1 MVYRSRTMANLGTLT
16 RFRFSTTVRTKLV
29 FSTGLILTIACLL
42 LACLFVRQ
50 QVRSSAESSVQSGT
64 LLAQHLAQMH
74 QTSIFAGDIPR
85 LNRHIQEI
93 LAINTV
99 AYVAIIFPSGELQT
113 GFGKDAWEG
122 QFHDQPTGRRRFA
135 ATQLIPLRHRGDM
148 TSDPLVTA
156 IDLKD
161 TGPVL
166 RQKIDLALG
175 ELLALAT
182 GAELPIF
189 YDITVHVPRYPVAKA
204 WDSSL
209 RLTFE
214 ERSDE
219 LALDTTHALMPP
231 ALVQIGLSTS
241 QLQHSLRRLLWQAVF
256 ITLSTLAGGL
266 CVAIG
271 LARRITI
278 PLQHLTAAATKLGI
292 GETVPTLR
300 VDTRD
305 EIGTLTGVFNNMTR
319 RLQSREHEFRELT
332 HTLEERVEARTKE
345 LAEANAKLQEL
356 DRRKSVFVTTASHE
370 LRTPLTSMKVH
381 VANVRDGVDGAVT
394 ADQRRSLTRIEAN
407 LSRLQV
413 LIEQLLDLSQIEM
426 GETTLQIEPVAVG
439 SMIARTVE
447 DLYALASERR
457 VRIQISLAADLP
469 QVLAD
474 PAKLQQIL
482 LNLLHNA
489 VKFTRPDSTVEV
501 SATLLPDGD
510 VKISVA
516 DAGPGIMLEDVE
528 KVFQPFYRV
537 PTVRKQSTGTGLG
550 LAITK
555 LLVELHHGRLWL
567 ETVPGHGSRFSFTM
581 RPIPK
586 TRPTIATAVS
596 DRPPYLPRFRR

>member
-1 MVYRSRTMANLGTLT
+1 MVYRSRTMAHLGTLT
-16 RFRFSTTVRTKLV
+16 RFRFSTTVRTKLI
-29 FSTGLILTIACLL
+29 FSTGLILIIACLL

-74 QTSIFAGDIPR
+74 QTSIVTEDIPR
-85 LNRHIQEI
+85 LNRHVQEI

-99 AYVAIIFPSGELQT
+99 AYVAVIYPSGDLQT
-113 GFGKDAWEG
+113 GFGKGAWEG
-122 QFHDQPTGRRRFA
+122 QFHDQPTGQRRFGG
-135 ATQLIPLRHRGDM
+135 TQLIPLRHRSDM
-148 TSDPLVTA
+148 TSDPLVSA
-156 IDLKD
+156 IDLTD

-166 RQKIDLALG
+166 RQKIDLAPE
-175 ELLALAT
+175 ELIALAT

-189 YDITVHVPRYPVAKA
+189 YDITVHVPQYPEGSALDPA
-204 WDSSL
+204 L
-209 RLTFE
+209 RLTLE
-214 ERSDE
+214 ERLDG
-219 LALDTTHALMPP
+219 LAQDTGHRQMPP
-231 ALVQIGLSTS
+231 TLVQIGLSTS
-241 QLQHSLRRLLWQAVF
+241 HLQHSLRGLLWQAIT
-256 ITLSTLAGGL
+256 ITLSTLVGGL
-266 CVAIG
+266 AMAVL

-278 PLQHLTAAATKLGI
+278 PLRSLTVAATKLAEGD
-292 GETVPTLR
+292 TVPSLAVRTQ
-300 VDTRD
+300 D
-305 EIGTLTGVFNNMTR
+305 EIGTLTGVFNHMAKILHTR
-319 RLQSREHEFRELT
+319 EQELRELA
-332 HTLEERVEARTKE
+332 HSLEDRVTARTQE
-345 LAEANAKLQEL
+345 LAAANAKLQEL
-356 DRRKSVFVTTASHE
+356 DRRKSVFVSTASHE

-381 VANVRDGVDGAVT
+381 VANMRDGIDGAIT
-394 ADQRRSLTRIEAN
+394 TDQRRSLGRVEAN

-426 GETTLQIEPVAVG
+426 GEATLQIEPVAVG
-439 SMIARTVE
+439 SVIARTAE
-447 DLYALASERR
+447 DLNALATERR

-489 VKFTRPDSTVEV
+489 VKFTYPNSTVAV

-516 DAGPGIMLEDVE
+516 DAGPGIMLEDVQ

-537 PTVRKQSTGTGLG
+537 PTVCKQSNGTGLG

-555 LLVELHHGRLWL
+555 LLVELHNGRLWV

-581 RPIPK
+581 RPTPV
-586 TRPTIATAVS
+586 TQPTKATAVS
-596 DRPPYLPRFRR
+596 HRIPYQPTVQR

>member
-16 RFRFSTTVRTKLV
+16 RFRFLTTLRTKLV

-50 QVRSSAESSVQSGT
+50 QVRSSAESSVQGGT
-64 LLAQHLAQMH
+64 LLAQHLAEMH
-74 QTSIFAGDIPR
+74 QSSIFAGDIPR

-99 AYVAIIFPSGELQT
+99 AYVAVISPSGELQT
-113 GFGKDAWEG
+113 GFGKGAWE
-122 QFHDQPTGRRRFA
+122 QEFHDQPIGRRWFA
-135 ATQLIPLRHRGDM
+135 ATELIPLRHRSDM
-148 TSDPLVTA
+148 TSGPLVSA

-175 ELLALAT
+175 ELMALVT
-182 GAELPIF
+182 GVELPIF
-189 YDITVHVPRYPVAKA
+189 YDITVYVPHYPVVKT

-209 RLTFE
+209 RLTLE
-214 ERSDE
+214 ERLNG
-219 LALDTTHALMPP
+219 LAQDTTHTLNPP
-231 ALVQIGLSTS
+231 TLVQIGLSTS
-241 QLQHSLRRLLWQAVF
+241 HLQHGLRRLLGQALFV
-256 ITLSTLAGGL
+256 TLSTLAGGL
-266 CVAIG
+266 GMAIW

-278 PLQHLTAAATKLGI
+278 PLQRLTAAATKLGD
-292 GETVPTLR
+292 GETVPTLNIG
-300 VDTRD
+300 TRD
-305 EIGTLTGVFNNMTR
+305 EIGMLTGVFNNMTR

-332 HTLEERVEARTKE
+332 HTLEERVETRTNE

-356 DRRKSVFVTTASHE
+356 DRRKSVFISTASHE

-381 VANVRDGVDGAVT
+381 VANMRDGVDGAVT

-426 GETTLQIEPVAVG
+426 GEATLHIEPMAVG
-439 SMIARTVE
+439 SVIARTAE
-447 DLYALASERR
+447 DLHTLASERR

-474 PAKLQQIL
+474 HTKLQQIL

-489 VKFTRPDSTVEV
+489 VKFTRPDSTVDV

-516 DAGPGIMLEDVE
+516 DAGPGIALENVE
-528 KVFQPFYRV
+528 RVFQPFYRV
-537 PTVRKQSTGTGLG
+537 PTVRKQSNGTGLG

-555 LLVELHHGRLWL
+555 LLVELHHGRLWV
-567 ETVPGHGSRFSFTM
+567 ETVPGHGSCFSFTM
-581 RPIPK
+581 RPIPV
-586 TRPTIATAVS
+586 TRPTIARAVAH
-596 DRPPYLPRFRR
+596 RIPYQPTIQR